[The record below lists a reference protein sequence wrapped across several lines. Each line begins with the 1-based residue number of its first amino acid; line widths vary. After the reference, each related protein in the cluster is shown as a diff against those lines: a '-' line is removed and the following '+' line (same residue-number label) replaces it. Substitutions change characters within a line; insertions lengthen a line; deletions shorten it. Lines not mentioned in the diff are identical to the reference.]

1 MLISANKRKLLK
13 NNILIQLSFT
23 FIHLNETWQT
33 ETLNE
38 TLQIRNKPIK
48 INLVI

>member
-1 MLISANKRKLLK
+1 M
-13 NNILIQLSFT
+13 LIQLSFT
-23 FIHLNETWQT
+23 FIHLNEKWQT

-38 TLQIRNKPIK
+38 TLQIRNKLIK